1 MQLMKPE
8 KMRRFWPLLLV
19 CVLLSACHS
28 TDQTQAGT
36 IFNGDV
42 LTPYLTDTATATFTI
57 TPTDVST
64 VTLQPTITS
73 TPQIYVIKKG
83 ETLWTIA
90 AKAGLTSAE
99 IEAANPGINAYSLSA
114 GMKIVVPAPSGSTT
128 TQSAPTPTA
137 VAVMVHQPQCTP
149 SLTGGLYCFASV
161 ENDQTFTVKNVAAQ
175 FILTDPQD
183 GKTQVQPALLPLGH
197 LLAGNN
203 LPLFAYFPPPVF
215 SSPQVQ
221 LQLLSALPDDAT
233 DSTYLPLKIVSSQA
247 TIAGDGL
254 SAVVIGS
261 VSVATAA
268 SRFWVAAVA
277 YDADGNVVAVR
288 QLDKKSNLSAGA
300 NADFTVYVYSIGGKI
315 DQVTVYGEATP

>member
-1 MQLMKPE
+1 MKPE

-19 CVLLSACHS
+19 CVLLNACQS

-42 LTPYLTDTATATFTI
+42 LTPYLTDTATVTATSTPVNIATI
-57 TPTDVST
+57 TA
-64 VTLQPTITS
+64 QPTITS
-73 TPQIYVIKKG
+73 TPQTYVIKG
-83 ETLWTIA
+83 SETLWTIA
-90 AKAGLTSAE
+90 AKAGLTLAE
-99 IEAANPGINAYSLSA
+99 IEAANPGINAYSLTA
-114 GMKIVVPAPSGSTT
+114 GMKIVVPAPSGGTAT

-137 VAVMVHQPQCTP
+137 VAVLVYQPQCTP

-161 ENDQTFTVKNVAAQ
+161 ENDQTFAVKNVAAQ

-183 GKTQVQPALLPLGH
+183 GKIQVQPALLPLDH
-197 LLAGNN
+197 LLAGNS

-215 SSPQVQ
+215 TSPQVQ

-233 DSTYLPLKIVSSQA
+233 NSTYLSLKIVSSQA

-254 SAVVIGS
+254 SAVVTGS
-261 VSVATAA
+261 VSVAAAA

-277 YDADGNVVAVR
+277 YDAEGDVVAVR
-288 QLDKKSNLSAGA
+288 QLDKKGNLSAGA
-300 NADFTVYVYSIGGKI
+300 NADFTVYVYSVAGKI
-315 DQVTVYGEATP
+315 DHVTVYGEATP